1 MIEKHEGEWKF
12 KMSRVSEMYE
22 QMGIGKTVY
31 AYGEAV
37 LEKLDTRLREIDET
51 AEYNQLKSS
60 RQCRTAG

>member
-1 MIEKHEGEWKF
+1 
-12 KMSRVSEMYE
+12 MYE